1 MKRGKKI
8 KAVKKEMPKVKRS
21 KAGMILT
28 IIALAIMAVNIVF
41 IFTSMDWIL
50 KSLEQIGMTGV
61 ITGEALFT
69 YAILWLVLA
78 IIGLMLLLVYQER
91 KTRAWWL
98 MLVLGIITIIAS
110 RIEAGILFIIAAFV
124 YKKSLK

>member
-8 KAVKKEMPKVKRS
+8 KAVKKEMPRVKKS

-41 IFTSMDWIL
+41 IFTSTNWIL
-50 KSLEQIGMTGV
+50 NVLEEAGMTGV

-78 IIGLMLLLVYQER
+78 IIGVMLLLVYEER

-110 RIEAGILFIIAAFV
+110 RIETGILFIIAAFV

>member
-8 KAVKKEMPKVKRS
+8 KAVKKEMPRIKKS

-28 IIALAIMAVNIVF
+28 IIALAIMAVNVIF
-41 IFTSMDWIL
+41 LFTSTNWIL
-50 KSLEQIGMTGV
+50 STLEQAGMTGLL
-61 ITGEALFT
+61 TGEALFT

-78 IIGLMLLLVYQER
+78 IIGVMLLIVYEER